1 VQGNNDFAVAN
12 LLTGEATITQLLSNP
27 KIESPV
33 KDPTARLRRVTIMA
47 IHEWTIWTIQNGDP
61 QSLDLLKNLPSEA
74 TLPGQDLILFHASPC
89 ESLGMHGNYLRDDAD
104 AEEAFLCLKRSLA
117 FFGHTHLPTVF
128 QQTST
133 ELPFDNVKRIT
144 PKPGAPIEL
153 DLDDGKK
160 AMVNP
165 GSVGQPR
172 DRIPAASYAVY
183 DTSGTV
189 EFYRVEYPI
198 EAVQSSILQAGDG
211 IKRFI
216 SEKMFPDLYG
226 SNVVPN
232 SLVTRF
238 QDADW

>member
-1 VQGNNDFAVAN
+1 K
-12 LLTGEATITQLLSNP
+12 P
-27 KIESPV
+27 
-33 KDPTARLRRVTIMA
+33 
-47 IHEWTIWTIQNGDP
+47 
-61 QSLDLLKNLPSEA
+61 
-74 TLPGQDLILFHASPC
+74 
-89 ESLGMHGNYLRDDAD
+89 
-104 AEEAFLCLKRSLA
+104 LA

-144 PKPGAPIEL
+144 PKPGEPIEL
-153 DLDDGKK
+153 DLRNGKK

-198 EAVQSSILQAGDG
+198 EAVQNSILQAGDS
-211 IKRFI
+211 ISRLI
-216 SEKMFPDLYG
+216 SERDFPDLYR

-232 SLVTRF
+232 NLAARF